1 MDDLIYKYKHKHFV
15 SISNDIHFKTI
26 GTQTIANEF
35 KSRNVGNRFQSQ
47 KIKLDEIHMGWI
59 DTFWKQITFENIWL
73 G

>member
-1 MDDLIYKYKHKHFV
+1 MNDSIQKYKHSV

-47 KIKLDEIHMGWI
+47 KIKLDEIRMG
-59 DTFWKQITFENIWL
+59 
-73 G
+73 